1 MWKKWLPP
9 FFAVLLIAPTALLLY
24 PKRTDAIL
32 GCLGGYLFNSLI
44 GGAQALGEAAINVF
58 KVPTYDSTVASY
70 NRKTD
75 SNTKGSLL
83 KECIL
88 DITAKQIAR
97 TILQSFTKSVVNW
110 INSGFE
116 GKPSFITNP
125 EGFLMDVA
133 DKEFGREIEKIAP
146 MLCAPFRLNLQF
158 ALGLQYSLNTRED
171 VRCRL
176 SDVIANVR
184 GSYDSFVTGNFRSGG
199 WRNWISITGNP
210 QNNVYG
216 AYLGTVSKLDASIV
230 TASGKEIKLLDFG
243 QGFKSWR
250 SCEEYYPDEK
260 DSNGKVTRKGA
271 CKTPG
276 KIKTPGAMIVGQG
289 NSTLSSTLRELEVA
303 DELDEI
309 FGALVNQLLV
319 RTLGPGGLLGNS
331 EPEQGG
337 GPSYLDQL
345 VASPEAAER
354 LATIRPPT
362 GINCDFEYQAEGGGS
377 NRVMLVSYRRANA
390 EVIRIIT
397 DSTATNPVQTLSV
410 KLLDGAQA
418 GRTYTV
424 ENRGQRLTVSPKPVP
439 FDLFESS
446 GATYE
451 GVETIRFPT
460 AAVRQSTAG
469 GQQSYRKLTTG
480 DPYVYNTSV
489 PTYRKTN
496 GTEIEHSAPPGPDE
510 TLVRAE
516 GQEFITKSD
525 DTEWSAYFQ
534 QVQVGCRNRANQYAE
549 QNNDDALTRA
559 GIPNAPSNTGTTP
572 PPTQAIDGNIA
583 LNKKTFAS
591 SLYVGN
597 IGHTVSSRNA
607 VNGSRDGDHYSGL
620 LLTDA
625 QKNEWLVVDLA
636 KNEDSDKEVADWVID
651 EVRSIKVYGAGGNR
665 FGHWTVSEGGPFIVA
680 VTKTPPNGSTA
691 QNIKD
696 NYQKGANTVIKQET
710 RRRDNPTAGD
720 ALSATITFTPPIK
733 KESGV
738 RYIYIGTDWG
748 PSDNYNRLGIAEV
761 EVFGKHTQIN
771 ASDTSGPQNIPLQV
785 GFNPTSLSVRNC
797 PSGICRDFIAGET
810 LALPPELAIQLRTN
824 KELKNITLQAKL
836 LVGSPPTI
844 PAQWRQYFDTFA
856 NGTKSFVFAF
866 GNSITSGET
875 PPFLLGTGGDRKI
888 NPIVCADAPPNRKL
902 KGSCLGDIQETSK
915 PIIFAEGLTATPD
928 KPVAIGFKDALLA
941 TGGFE
946 KGRTVRI
953 LIEALYKDDSG
964 ADKTLAFPLDFVI
977 N

>member
-260 DSNGKVTRKGA
+260 DRNGKVTRTGA

-354 LATIRPPT
+354 LATIRPPA

-439 FDLFESS
+439 FDLFENS

-469 GQQSYRKLTTG
+469 GQQSYRKVTTG

-525 DTEWSAYFQ
+525 DTEWSTYFQ
-534 QVQVGCRNRANQYAE
+534 QVQVGCRNRVNQYAE

-559 GIPNAPSNTGTTP
+559 GAPNAPSNTGTTP
-572 PPTQAIDGNIA
+572 PPTQAIEGNMSVGKLASQSSDCTKFWNYWAQKPFAEVAVDGNTSGGDGNYLSFSCTNA
-583 LNKKTFAS
+583 GS
-591 SLYVGN
+591 SE
-597 IGHTVSSRNA
+597 SS
-607 VNGSRDGDHYSGL
+607 
-620 LLTDA
+620 
-625 QKNEWLVVDLA
+625 EWWEVDLEA
-636 KNEDSDKEVADWVID
+636 SGANKTRGWTTDEIKEVVIYRPAGPWDSDKNGEFNNTL
-651 EVRSIKVYGAGGNR
+651 R
-665 FGHWTVSEGGPFIVA
+665 
-680 VTKTPPNGSTA
+680 NGSFVVSVLNDARQVVYSVPVRA
-691 QNIKD
+691 QTSSNSAPLYTYRSPRYTIPLPTGT
-696 NYQKGANTVIKQET
+696 KGRYVRIEQS
-710 RRRDNPTAGD
+710 
-720 ALSATITFTPPIK
+720 ALATD
-733 KESGV
+733 
-738 RYIYIGTDWG
+738 RYFFPLIIV
-748 PSDNYNRLGIAEV
+748 EV
-761 EVFGKHTQIN
+761 EVFGKQTPVGS
-771 ASDTSGPQNIPLQV
+771 AGSTVPQNIPLQV